1 MRQQR
6 EWLGFTKFGLLSWKT
21 FKTLYLSCFWQLSI
35 VINNNPYLYTIYLI
49 QEPLQMLFCICV
61 VYRCVTARNEL
72 ALTHPRAL
80 LAKFAAKLSD
90 SFLFSLSKRAISWW
104 QRTLKKK
111 KRESLKFTATLRCSN
126 SVWAVFADGLPWLA
140 KALVMSAELLLTT
153 VISTLWIRLF
163 VKLCKDVP
171 SSLSAFIQRACVCT
185 HFFLS
190 FFLINFYD
198 S

>member
-1 MRQQR
+1 MIWISREIKSSCLILKIIFWSCLKVCLGLVRQQR

-21 FKTLYLSCFWQLSI
+21 FKTLYLICFFFWQLSI

-61 VYRCVTARNEL
+61 VHRCVTARNEL

-111 KRESLKFTATLRCSN
+111 
-126 SVWAVFADGLPWLA
+126 
-140 KALVMSAELLLTT
+140 
-153 VISTLWIRLF
+153 TLWSLQ
-163 VKLCKDVP
+163 LLSDVAIQ
-171 SSLSAFIQRACVCT
+171 SRQSL
-185 HFFLS
+185 
-190 FFLINFYD
+190 
-198 S
+198 